1 MSPVTA
7 LDELRAKL
15 PQLRSEFDPEDIIL
29 FGSQARGEG
38 TEDSDIDVV
47 IVSDKFREVKRPN
60 RHRPFFKILWH
71 DRSVDLICLTP
82 EEFERLR
89 DWPGVVGTANK
100 EGIHLEQ
107 LAAGGE

>member
-1 MSPVTA
+1 MNEMRA

-15 PQLRSEFDPEDIIL
+15 PQLRSEFEPQEIIL
-29 FGSQARGEG
+29 FGSHARGEA

-82 EEFERLR
+82 EEFERMR
-89 DWPGVVGTANK
+89 QWPGVVGTADR

-107 LAAGGE
+107 IATGA

>member
-1 MSPVTA
+1 MSPATA

-15 PQLRSEFDPEDIIL
+15 PELQSAFHPQKLIL
-29 FGSQARGEG
+29 FGSQARGTA

-47 IVSDKFREVKRPN
+47 IVSESFRDVKRPN

-82 EEFERLR
+82 EEYQRMRE
-89 DWPGVVGTANK
+89 WPGVVGTADK
-100 EGIHLEQ
+100 EGIHLEEI
-107 LAAGGE
+107 AAGA